1 MFHVCLLCC
10 LRSNL
15 RLQFQPDGNSS
26 PITMSDSE
34 GSCANLQTTMHQPV
48 QVGERRPNPQIN
60 VHSAGLTGKG
70 TPSLQS
76 TVHLTR
82 DIGERRP
89 SLQTPAQL
97 QLCTT
102 AVDHWV
108 TSTTQSVPAGL
119 HGE

>member
-1 MFHVCLLCC
+1 MFIML

-15 RLQFQPDGNSS
+15 RLQLQPDGNSN
-26 PITMSDSE
+26 PISMSDSE
-34 GSCANLQTTMHQPV
+34 GSCTNLQTTMHQPV
-48 QVGERRPNPQIN
+48 QVGERRPNAQGN
-60 VHSAGLTGKG
+60 VHSAGLTGKA

-89 SLQTPAQL
+89 SLQTPAEL

-102 AVDHWV
+102 AV